1 MLADALR
8 HHLWATERLLD
19 SCEQLSDEQLMTVIP
34 ATYGSVLD
42 TLRHLITSDTW
53 YLFGITEGRAG
64 RGRVDDDG
72 LSLEDLRA
80 ILAEDRIGWESLIEA
95 PQDPDAEIVTTSME
109 GATRRAAA
117 GIRLTQVVHHGTD
130 HRSQVCTALTTFGV
144 EPPDIDAWA
153 YGEHAGRGSVEP

>member
-19 SCEQLSDEQLMTVIP
+19 ACERLTDEQLTTVIP

-42 TLRHLITSDTW
+42 TVRHLVATDTW

-64 RGRVDDDG
+64 RGRIDDDG
-72 LSLEDLRA
+72 LSLQDLRA
-80 ILAEDRIGWESLIEA
+80 ILAEDRVGWESLLEA
-95 PQDPDAEIVTTSME
+95 PPDPDADIATGSLE
-109 GATRRAAA
+109 GATRHAAA

-130 HRSQVCTALTTFGV
+130 HRSQVCTALTTLGR

-153 YGEHAGRGSVEP
+153 YGEQAGRGSVEA